1 MKMNLQNKRENE
13 NVEHLLANIVPQAD
27 ESFMI
32 GLERRLSALYQEE
45 STSKSR
51 TRRWPRIPNFNRSNR
66 KWAWSMASI
75 VIIILAVSALAIPSI
90 GTYAQEAI
98 QYFNRTVNEI
108 VKIGFIVRDIDLV
121 NPTMETDFNV
131 ASIEEATARAGI
143 HVKAPTYLPDGFY
156 LDSIIASK
164 GNPGAG
170 LIYKRSGYPAGFLTI
185 EQFDPDRVEM
195 VTTCQ
200 ISQKTILAE
209 IDEAGNPVQQGEPF
223 DEALAE
229 SELCDELAD
238 VGVDAEILLVQI
250 GDETGEY
257 VAGDWVIEPH
267 DNSLQDKQPG
277 EQVNNEYV
285 WDPDHPKHWLR
296 WEDNGVAYDITAI
309 GEGLT
314 MDEIIQIAESMQ

>member
-1 MKMNLQNKRENE
+1 MNLQNKRENE
-13 NVEHLLANIVPQAD
+13 NVEHLLASIVPQAD
-27 ESFMI
+27 ESFTL

-45 STSKSR
+45 STSKNR
-51 TRRWPRIPNFNRSNR
+51 TRRWPRIPIFTRSNR

-75 VIIILAVSALAIPSI
+75 VILILAVSVLAIPSV
-90 GTYAQEAI
+90 GTFAQEAI

-108 VKIGFIVRDIDLV
+108 VKIGFIVRDVDLV
-121 NPTMETDFNV
+121 DPTMGTDFNV

-143 HVKAPTYLPDGFY
+143 YIKAPTYLPDGFY

-170 LIYKRSGYPAGFLTI
+170 LIYKRPGFPAGFLTI
-185 EQFDPDRVEM
+185 EQFDPERVEM

-200 ISQKTILAE
+200 VSQTTILAE
-209 IDEAGNPVQQGEPF
+209 IDEDGNAVQQGETI

-250 GDETGEY
+250 GGEAGEY
-257 VAGDWVIEPH
+257 VAGDWVVEPQ
-267 DNSLQDKQPG
+267 DNSLQDKQLG
-277 EQVNNEYV
+277 ESVNNEYV
-285 WDPDHPKHWLR
+285 WDSDHPKHWLR
-296 WEDNGVAYDITAI
+296 WEENGLAYDITAF